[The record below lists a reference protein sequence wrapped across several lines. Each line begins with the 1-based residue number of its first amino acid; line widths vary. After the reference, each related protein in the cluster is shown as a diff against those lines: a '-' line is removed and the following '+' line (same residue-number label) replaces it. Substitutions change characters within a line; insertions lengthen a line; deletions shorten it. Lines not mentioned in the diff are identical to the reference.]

1 MKALI
6 LAAGR
11 ATRLHPLT
19 ADTPKCLLDVGGRS
33 LLEYQLDAL
42 AGSGVAE
49 VLIVTGHRAD
59 AIHRFAARAAR
70 RYPFRLTLLHNPL
83 YAETNNLYSAWIARE
98 QVEGLPCFILH
109 ADVLFHKAILP
120 GCLASPGDICLVI
133 DREILGETMKVTS
146 QGDRITAVSKSILPG
161 EATGTF
167 IGIARFSGRGSRL
180 FFEEMRG
187 FIQQARTDLYFT
199 AAIEALIARGV
210 PVGYSLTG
218 GLPWMD
224 IDTPEELEQAKALG
238 RKLDEG
244 S

>member
-33 LLEYQLDAL
+33 LLEHQLDAL
-42 AGSGVAE
+42 RGLGVAE
-49 VLIVTGHRAD
+49 VLIVTGYLAD
-59 AIHRFAARAAR
+59 AIRHFTDKAVG

-98 QVEGLPCFILH
+98 KVEGLPCFILH
-109 ADVLFHKAILP
+109 ADVLFHKAILR
-120 GCLASPGDICLVI
+120 GCLASPADICLVI
-133 DREILGETMKVTS
+133 DRRIIGETMKVS
-146 QGDRITAVSKSILPG
+146 SEEDRITALSKSILPG

-167 IGIARFSGRGSRL
+167 TGIARFSGQGSQL
-180 FFEEMRG
+180 FFEEMKRLVQEG
-187 FIQQARTDLYFT
+187 RTDLYFT

-224 IDTPEELEQAKALG
+224 IDTTEELEQARALG
-238 RKLDEG
+238 KKLDEG